1 MKQFISNIYHNTR
14 LGFALIQPFKNVYEY
29 LRYAL
34 VGDETFIKKEFHKNL
49 GYYPNLEN
57 PQTFNEK
64 LQWLKLNDRT
74 PLHTICADKYKVRD
88 YVKEKIGAEY
98 LIPLVLETKNPREIV
113 PENLPDYPVIIK
125 TNHDSSGG
133 IIVRDKS
140 KHNWINVQNTL
151 AKFLNINYYYRF
163 KEWQYKNIE
172 RRIVVEELL
181 MDRTGAIPFD
191 YKMHFFNGELVF
203 TQVDIDRQDDHKR
216 NLYDSDWNLMDVQ
229 WIYSSGRDVAK
240 PKLYNRMI
248 ELGKVF
254 AKDFCYLRVDFYHV
268 NDRIYFGELTFH
280 AESGCGAF
288 TPKHYDNDLGKR
300 LTLHKTKISD

>member
-1 MKQFISNIYHNTR
+1 MKQFISDIYHNTR
-14 LGFALIQPFKNVYEY
+14 LGFALIQPFKNIYEY

-34 VGDETFIKKEFHKNL
+34 VSDTALINKEFVKNL
-49 GYYPNLEN
+49 GYKPNLEN

-88 YVKEKIGAEY
+88 YVKEKIGEEY
-98 LIPLVLETKNPREIV
+98 LIPLVFETKNPRAIV

-140 KHNWINVQNTL
+140 QHNWINVQNTL
-151 AKFLNINYYYRF
+151 AKFLNINYYHRF

-181 MDRTGAIPFD
+181 MDKSGDIPFD
-191 YKMHFFNGELVF
+191 YKMHYFNGKLEF
-203 TQVDIDRQDDHKR
+203 TQVDIDRQKDHRR
-216 NLYDSDWNLMDVQ
+216 NLYDANWNLLDVQ
-229 WIYSSGRDVAK
+229 WVYKTGNDVER
-240 PKLYNRMI
+240 PKLFDKMI
-248 ELGKVF
+248 ELGEKF
-254 AKDFCYLRVDFYHV
+254 AQDFCYLRVDFYHV
-268 NDRIYFGELTFH
+268 NDKIYFGELTFH
-280 AESGCGAF
+280 AESGSGAF
-288 TPKHYDNDLGKR
+288 NPKHYDDDFGKR
-300 LTLHKTKISD
+300 LKLHKTKV